1 MTLAGR
7 LAAMTDPTIQRVPEQ
22 PGEAALK
29 LDTFLPYRLNVS
41 SSLVTQALSR
51 IYAERYRISV
61 PEWRVLVTLG
71 EFGMMT
77 AKAVGRHTHMHKTKV
92 SRAVAQLERRKLVS
106 RKANRAD
113 KREAFLS
120 LTAAGQNVYNELA
133 PAALDF
139 VRQLMETVD
148 PADRA
153 ALDRVLTHLIERSKQ
168 LSTGIATMP
177 ALR

>member
-1 MTLAGR
+1 MT
-7 LAAMTDPTIQRVPEQ
+7 AMTESLAQRAPEQ

-29 LDTFLPYRLNVS
+29 LDGFLPYQLNVC

-51 IYAERYRISV
+51 IYAEHYKIGV

-77 AKAVGRHTHMHKTKV
+77 AKAIGAHSHMHKTKV

-113 KREAFLS
+113 KRETFLS
-120 LTAAGQNVYNELA
+120 LTPAGRAVYNELA

-139 VRQLMETVD
+139 MRQLMASVD

-153 ALDRVLTHLIERSKQ
+153 ALDRVLRQLIERSKQ
-168 LSTGIATMP
+168 LSVGIATMP